1 MKFMKQKKNNSRCM
15 LNSRL
20 SRFNRFASAFV
31 AAAMLVGCSEFCTL
45 DGTVKEA
52 KADMVNVEVK
62 QPPLVLKYDEPAT
75 DWESQA
81 LPIGNGRIGA
91 MVFGGV
97 GQEKIQVNESSV
109 WSGGP
114 GSNQNYDGGDNNYSK
129 DEVHGAL
136 QNIRG
141 MVNDM
146 IADFRD
152 NNSAY
157 IDGSGKIVSS
167 NFPDLL
173 TQSDFKNNLNKLK
186 GEKDNFGSYQTLG
199 NIYIE
204 DSNSEYENYLRT
216 SDIDKSVQTVTYE
229 QDGVTYKREYFMNNP
244 SNVFVARLTSSGAGK
259 LTKTVK
265 IDSEQT
271 KKTIAVNEND
281 GVITMEGQP
290 SDQKENGLKF
300 AQYIKVLNSG
310 GQITKSGGDGLKIEN
325 ADEIVIIMSSAT
337 NYKSDATTGYDYFE
351 DEDPYYKVEDYV
363 NAAIQKGYDSLYAEH
378 VADYKKLY
386 DRCTFNLGLTEAPDV
401 MTDELVSGY
410 GKTNSAEEDR
420 YLEILFYQYGRYLLI
435 SSSRE
440 NSLLPANLQG
450 IWAQGLSPAWQ
461 SDYHTNINLQMNY
474 WPAEQTNLTECHDVL
489 IRYINDMVEKG
500 KVTAD
505 KYYCK
510 EDGSDVRGWVIHH
523 ENNIYGNTSPS
534 YFETAFYFPAAA
546 AWECQDIWEKYM
558 FNCDRQFLA
567 DNFDT
572 ILQAALFWVDNL
584 CTDTDGTLVSNP
596 SYSPEHG
603 NYTLGCVSDQTII
616 WEVFEYVKK
625 GANILG
631 LSDNAEV
638 REVIAAQEKLYMPKA
653 DDLTIGGQFREWKD
667 ETTLE
672 ITNSD
677 AHRHQ
682 NQLFALHPGTYVVA
696 GRSEQ
701 DDILMDA
708 ARTTLEKRG
717 DAGTGWSKA
726 WKINMWARLRD
737 GDRAL
742 KLLGEQ
748 LKGST
753 LSNLFDTHPPFQ
765 IDGNFGAT
773 SGIAEMLMQSQ
784 GDYVEPLAALP
795 YDWSD
800 GSYTGIK
807 ARGNFT
813 VDVTWN
819 NGISDEMK
827 ITSGSGNECRLRY
840 AGVSSYYILDETNGE
855 LINPSVIDGDTV
867 SFPTQAGAVYKITS
881 YPQTAPPKPQVTPP
895 AGTGNTGNNGQVMP
909 PVNGSNKTE
918 VPAVP
923 KIKGIK
929 NIKGKKI
936 TVTLKKRVKGADG
949 YIIRYSSKKNM
960 KKAKKVKIAN
970 AKITKKT
977 IKGLKKG
984 KTYYVQVRSFVKSS
998 DGNVYSKWSGSKKV
1012 KVKR

>member
-1 MKFMKQKKNNSRCM
+1 MYKKTKLRM
-15 LNSRL
+15 
-20 SRFNRFASAFV
+20 NRII
-31 AAAMLVGCSEFCTL
+31 AALAGVCLMAGSLWTCTA
-45 DGTVKEA
+45 DISVKEA
-52 KADMVNVEVK
+52 KAGMANDYVK

-97 GQEKIQVNESSV
+97 EQEKIQVNESTV

-114 GSNQNYDGGDNNYSK
+114 GTNRNYDGGDNNYST
-129 DEVHGAL
+129 EQAHEAL

-141 MVNDM
+141 IINNM
-146 IADFRD
+146 IADFRE
-152 NNSAY
+152 NNAAHTG
-157 IDGSGKIVSS
+157 DDGKIVSS

-173 TQSDFKNNLNKLK
+173 NQSEFKNNLNKLK

-204 DSNSEYENYLRT
+204 DGNASYGNYMRT
-216 SDIDKSVQTVTYE
+216 SDIDRAVQTVTYE
-229 QDGVTYKREYFMNNP
+229 QDGVSYKREYFINNP
-244 SNVFVARLTSSGAGK
+244 SNVFVARLTASGKGR
-259 LTKTVK
+259 LTKAVR

-271 KKTIAVNEND
+271 KKTISVNEND
-281 GVITMEGQP
+281 GIITMEGQP

-300 AQYIKVLNSG
+300 AQYIKIINTG
-310 GQITKSGGDGLKIEN
+310 GQITKSGSTGLKVEN

-337 NYKSDATTGYDYFE
+337 NYKSDSTTEYDYFE
-351 DEDPYYKVEDYV
+351 DEDPYDKACGYV
-363 NAAIQKGYDSLYAEH
+363 NAAMQKGYEALYAEH

-386 DRCTFNLGLTEAPDV
+386 DRCTLNFGLTEAPDI

-410 GKTNSAEEDR
+410 GKTNSYEEDR
-420 YLEILFYQYGRYLLI
+420 YLEILFFQYGRYLLI

-440 NSLLPANLQG
+440 NSLVPANLQG

-489 IRYINDMVEKG
+489 IKYISDMVEKG
-500 KVTAD
+500 KITAK

-546 AWECQDIWEKYM
+546 AWECQDIWEKYT
-558 FNCDRQFLA
+558 FNGDRQFLA

-616 WEVFEYVKK
+616 WEVFEEVIQ
-625 GANILG
+625 GAKILG
-631 LSDNAEV
+631 ISDKPEIQ
-638 REVIAAQEKLYMPKA
+638 EVIATQQKLYMPKA

-682 NQLFALHPGTYVVA
+682 NQLYALHPGTYVVA
-696 GRSEQ
+696 GRSEE

-708 ARTTLEKRG
+708 AKATLEKRG

-795 YDWSD
+795 YDWPD
-800 GSYTGIK
+800 GSYSGIK

-827 ITSGSGNECRLRY
+827 ITSGNGNGCKLRY
-840 AGVSSYYILDETNGE
+840 QGVSSYYILDETNGE
-855 LINPSVIDGDTV
+855 LITPTVIDGDTI

-881 YPQTAPPKPQVTPP
+881 YPQTAPPKPQPQDTTVNQP
-895 AGTGNTGNNGQVMP
+895 GSNTGNNGQITVTP
-909 PVNGSNKTE
+909 PPTCDKVNA
-918 VPAVP
+918 PAVP
-923 KIKGIK
+923 KIKSVK

-936 TVTLKKRVKGADG
+936 TVTLKKKVKGADG
-949 YIIRYSSKKNM
+949 YVIRYSAKQNM
-960 KKAKKVKIAN
+960 KSAKKAKITN
-970 AKITKKT
+970 AKTIKRT

-984 KTYYVQVRSFVKSS
+984 KTYYVQARSYVKSPNG
-998 DGNVYSKWSGSKKV
+998 DVYSKWSKGKKIRI
-1012 KVKR
+1012 KK